1 MMEPEDIKIIFVGL
15 FVAGIAVYFSKQENF
30 EVILITI
37 TIATLIF
44 AFGYKGVWKMEGV

>member
-1 MMEPEDIKIIFVGL
+1 MEPEDLKIIIVGI
-15 FVAGIAVYFSKQENF
+15 FVAAIAVYFSMQDNF